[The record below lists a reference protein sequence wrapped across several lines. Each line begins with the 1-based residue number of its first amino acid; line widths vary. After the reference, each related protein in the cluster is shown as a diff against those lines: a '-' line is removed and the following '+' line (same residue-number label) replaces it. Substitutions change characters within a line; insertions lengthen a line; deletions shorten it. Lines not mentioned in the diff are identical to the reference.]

1 MRRAGPHDRL
11 SFNLQHSNLVFMPYK
26 SGLIQAAVGGFCTIA
41 FVVSQL
47 FSSGAESKQKRIT
60 GKLDRVEAGTFSLT
74 DANAKR
80 FEFELSPDATVYLNE
95 KKIQLQEVSSGRNVD
110 VRYEKQK
117 GRLVARVVDVFP
129 THEDVT

>member
-1 MRRAGPHDRL
+1 
-11 SFNLQHSNLVFMPYK
+11 MPYK

-47 FSSGAESKQKRIT
+47 FSGSAESKQKRIT

-74 DANAKR
+74 DGNAKQ

-95 KKIQLQEVSSGRNVD
+95 KKIELRDVSSGRNVD

-117 GRLVARVVDVFP
+117 GRLVARMVDVFP